1 MFGTLEFV
9 HLEFVAMS
17 VITSIKPQ
25 KNKKRVNI
33 YLDDKF
39 AFGLDLENYMKLG
52 LKVNQELTEKE
63 VEEIVKKG
71 EFQKVYDKILRFATL
86 RPRSE
91 REYKNWLRKH
101 KVHESLHKKLFEKLI
116 HLDFLDDEKFATWW
130 VDQRNNFRPKSKR
143 ILNQE
148 LRIKG
153 IDKEVIENVLSETK
167 IDEEKI
173 AKEMLEKKIY
183 RWKNLNDFEARK
195 KMSAF
200 LARRGFGWDIIKKT
214 VNDLL

>member
-1 MFGTLEFV
+1 V
-9 HLEFVAMS
+9 P

-25 KNKKRVNI
+25 KNKRRVNV

-39 AFGLDLENYMKLG
+39 AFGLDLENYMKLS
-52 LKVNQELTEKE
+52 LKVEQELTEKE
-63 VEEIVKKG
+63 VEEIVRKG
-71 EFQKVYDKILRFATL
+71 EFQKTYDKILRFAAL

-116 HLDFLDDEKFATWW
+116 RLDFLDDEKFATWW
-130 VDQRNNFRPKSKR
+130 VDQRNSFRPKSKR

-153 IDKEVIENVLSETK
+153 IGREIIENVLAEAE
-167 IDEEKI
+167 IDEGKI

-200 LARRGFGWDIIKKT
+200 LARKGFGWDIVKKT
-214 VNDLL
+214 VNNILT